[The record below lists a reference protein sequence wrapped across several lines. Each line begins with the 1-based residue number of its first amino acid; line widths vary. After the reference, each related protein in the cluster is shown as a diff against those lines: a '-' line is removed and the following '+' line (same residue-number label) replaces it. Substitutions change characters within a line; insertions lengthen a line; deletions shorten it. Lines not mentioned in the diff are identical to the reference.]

1 MVTSHGNAPG
11 KTIGSVETAIE
22 LVQTIHDREE
32 AGVSELAAE
41 VGLSKSTVH
50 HYLKTLEHEGC
61 LENVGGRYRV
71 GHRFLTFGGQARARE
86 RIYRLAKPDV
96 DRLAEETGEEVRL
109 VVERC
114 GHGIVLYQ
122 AQGEHV
128 ERPRT
133 HIGSVEELHCT
144 AAGKA
149 FLAASSDDRVE
160 ELIESIEFTAHT
172 PNTITDP
179 EELREEFEGIRSQ
192 RIAFDDEECVEGV
205 RCVAAAI
212 SGANGDLLGAISVS
226 GPVERLE
233 GDRFERK
240 IPTLLRNV
248 AGVVEINT
256 AYSAWAGDDS
266 ERR

>member
-1 MVTSHGNAPG
+1 MTASNGETPG
-11 KTIGSVETAIE
+11 RTIGSVETAIE
-22 LVQTIHDREE
+22 LVQAIHDREE
-32 AGVSELAAE
+32 AGVSELAGE
-41 VGLSKSTVH
+41 VELSKSTVH
-50 HYLKTLEHEGC
+50 HYLKTLEHQGC

-96 DRLAEETGEEVRL
+96 DQLAEDTGEEVRL
-109 VVERC
+109 VVERQ
-114 GHGIVLYQ
+114 GRGIVLYQ
-122 AQGEHV
+122 AQGEHADC
-128 ERPRT
+128 PRT

-149 FLAASSDDRVE
+149 FLAALPDDRVE
-160 ELIESIEFTAHT
+160 ERLESSELTAHT

-179 EELREEFEGIRSQ
+179 AELREELETIRS
-192 RIAFDDEECVEGV
+192 RGIAFDDEEWVEGV

-212 SGANGDLLGAISVS
+212 SDSDGDLLGAISVS

-233 GDRFERK
+233 GERFETG
-240 IPTLLRNV
+240 IPTRLRNV

-256 AYSAWAGDDS
+256 AYSAWDDES
-266 ERR
+266 WGA